1 MNVIGMWHR
10 FRHPPPRVAVI
21 RLEGPI
27 GAVTPD
33 ALTLDSVEQALER
46 AFFLPRAKAVAIL
59 VNSPGGAA
67 VQSKLIHDRIR
78 TLSEETG
85 LPVFVFIEDM
95 GASGGYMI
103 ALAGDEIYADAMSL
117 IGPIGVIAG
126 GFGFVGL
133 LEKLG
138 VERRVYSAG
147 TNKAAL
153 DPFLPENPEGADKL
167 RAVIGSTHESFKAL
181 VRERRGTALKAGD
194 DILFNA
200 DFWTGEQAR
209 ALGLVDDLGGLYPTI
224 RARYG
229 KKTRFRRIPAR
240 KPGILHALGFSL
252 GAGAATTLLD
262 RIAAG
267 QFRAMTRGL

>member
-1 MNVIGMWHR
+1 MNVIGMLRR
-10 FRHPPPRVAVI
+10 FRNPPPRVAVI

-27 GAVTPD
+27 GAAAPN
-33 ALTLDSVEQALER
+33 ALTLEGIEHALER
-46 AFFLPRAKAVAIL
+46 AFFLPRAKAVAVL

-78 TLSEETG
+78 DLSEETG

-103 ALAGDEIYADAMSL
+103 ALAGDEIHADAMSL
-117 IGPIGVIAG
+117 VGSIGVIAG

-133 LEKLG
+133 LDRLG
-138 VERRVYSAG
+138 VERRVYAAG
-147 TNKAAL
+147 THKAAL
-153 DPFLPENPEGADKL
+153 DPFLPENPEGTETL
-167 RAVIGSTHESFKAL
+167 RAVIGATHESFKSM
-181 VRERRGTALKAGD
+181 VRERRGAALKGTD
-194 DILFNA
+194 DVLFNA
-200 DFWTGEQAR
+200 GFWTGEQAR
-209 ALGLVDDLGGLYPTI
+209 ALGLVDALGGLYPTM

-240 KPGILHALGFSL
+240 KPGALQALGFSL
-252 GAGAATTLLD
+252 GAGVAATLFD

-267 QFRAMTRGL
+267 QFRAMTRGF

>member
-1 MNVIGMWHR
+1 MNIIGMWRR

-27 GAVTPD
+27 GAAAPN
-33 ALTLDSVEQALER
+33 ALTLEGIEHALER

-67 VQSKLIHDRIR
+67 VQSRLIHDRIR
-78 TLSEETG
+78 DLAEETG

-103 ALAGDEIYADAMSL
+103 ALAGDEIHADAMSL
-117 IGPIGVIAG
+117 VGSIGVIAG

-133 LEKLG
+133 LDKLG

-147 TNKAAL
+147 AHKAAL
-153 DPFLPENPEGADKL
+153 DPFLPENPEGAEKL
-167 RAVIGSTHESFKAL
+167 RAVIGATHDSFKAL
-181 VRERRGTALKAGD
+181 VRERRGDALKASD

-209 ALGLVDDLGGLYPTI
+209 ALGLVDELGGLYATI

-229 KKTRFRRIPAR
+229 RKTRFRRIPAR
-240 KPGILHALGFSL
+240 KPGALQALGFSM
-252 GAGAATTLLD
+252 GAGAANTILD
-262 RIAAG
+262 RMAAG
-267 QFRAMTRGL
+267 QFRAMTRGW